1 MIEVDHLTKFYGTF
15 PAVSDVSF
23 RAEKGEIMGL
33 LGPNGAGKTTT
44 MRILTCGFPATSGYA
59 KVAGFDV
66 DKQSMDVRKRLG
78 YLPENVPL
86 YLEMR
91 TDQYLYFVAELK
103 GISGKDRKRSVDKVV
118 SDCGLSAVYQRAI
131 RKLSKGFRQRVGLAQ
146 ALLGDPEVLILDEP
160 TVGLDPMQVIEVRN
174 LIHAQAEKRTV
185 IFSTHILDNVEK
197 VCNSVVIIHKGKVL
211 AWDTLA
217 NLRSATSKSFS
228 VGLKYAGGQAL
239 DGQLKQLPG
248 VKNIV
253 GGRDGEDWSYHLET
267 DRNRNVLLAISRHVT
282 EAGGVMLELKNSD
295 LTLEE
300 VFRNLVA
307 EEKAI

>member
-23 RAEKGEIMGL
+23 RVEKGEIMGL

-44 MRILTCGFPATSGYA
+44 MRVLTCHFPATSGNA
-59 KVAGFDV
+59 RVAGFDV
-66 DKQSMDVRKRLG
+66 DKDSMEVRKRLG

-86 YLEMR
+86 YHEMR
-91 TDQYLYFVAELK
+91 TDQYLHFVGELK
-103 GISGKDRKRSVDKVV
+103 GIPGRERKRAVDKVV
-118 SDCGLSAVYQRAI
+118 AECGLNSVYRRQI

-174 LIHAQAEKRTV
+174 LILAQAKERTV
-185 IFSTHILDNVEK
+185 VFSTHILDNVEK
-197 VCNSVVIIHKGKVL
+197 ICDSVVIIHQGKVL
-211 AWDTLA
+211 AADTLA
-217 NLRSATSKSFS
+217 NLRGSASKSFS
-228 VGLKYAGGQAL
+228 VHLRYAGDGPL
-239 DGQLKQLPG
+239 DGRLKEQPG
-248 VKNIV
+248 VKSVV
-253 GGRDGEDWSYHLET
+253 GGREGGDWAYHIET
-267 DRNRNVLLAISRHVT
+267 TRDREVLLGISRHVT
-282 EAGGVMLELKNSD
+282 EAGGTLLELKNSD

-307 EEKAI
+307 EEKAL